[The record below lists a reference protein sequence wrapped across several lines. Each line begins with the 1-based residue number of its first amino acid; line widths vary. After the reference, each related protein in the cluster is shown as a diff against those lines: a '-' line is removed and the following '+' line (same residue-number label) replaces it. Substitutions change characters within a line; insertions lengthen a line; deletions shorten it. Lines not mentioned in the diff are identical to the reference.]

1 MKKTKNEVMKKI
13 VELYETNNIDF
24 VELMEYYNDYIETK
38 KTNVKRYVLQNS
50 NAISKVMKQ
59 KLNKTIK
66 FTMNEI
72 SRFLIKKSKLYYI
85 EYDMQE
91 NVFHEV
97 PIIAL

>member
-1 MKKTKNEVMKKI
+1 MFYK
-13 VELYETNNIDF
+13 
-24 VELMEYYNDYIETK
+24 
-38 KTNVKRYVLQNS
+38 NS